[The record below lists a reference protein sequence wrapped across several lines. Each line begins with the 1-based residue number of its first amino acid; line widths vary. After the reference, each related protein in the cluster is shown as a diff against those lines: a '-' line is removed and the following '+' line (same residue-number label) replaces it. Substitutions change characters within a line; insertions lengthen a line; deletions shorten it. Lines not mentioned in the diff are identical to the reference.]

1 MASKGV
7 YNKGFLISN
16 SILEDFNNMEND
28 IISFRKKHENDY
40 YNERINEI
48 YTEKNRNLKALNGVY
63 QIFEKM
69 AVKKVVTDCGSI
81 YYYESKQIYL
91 GIARIY
97 RYWCQEIEYFREYFN
112 YLLTS

>member
-1 MASKGV
+1 MTSKGV

-16 SILEDFNNMEND
+16 SILEEFNNMEKD
-28 IISFRKKHENDY
+28 IKNFWEQNNEDY
-40 YNERINEI
+40 YNKTIYEI
-48 YTEKNRNLKALNGVY
+48 YTRKQDDLKALNGVY

-97 RYWCQEIEYFREYFN
+97 RYWCQEIKDFREYFE
-112 YLLTS
+112 YD